1 MVRQRDRENSE
12 LQGLTI
18 SMDYLSG
25 LSRRYW
31 ALICAMLWT
40 AACIGGAGAAAFGPE
55 LQNVR
60 IKPQWDKTEVVLDLN
75 NPAQNVQVKPLG
87 NNQVAITFPGEVAQS
102 LSQTDTPVA
111 GQSGLKRVSWQKAG
125 DSVRVVLVGQTASAA
140 VKVLPL
146 EAPNR
151 LLITVEEP
159 AGKLQ
164 QATLSPGVKYQHK
177 ILTSP
182 RGPLNVNIIEADPAN
197 PQVAI
202 EPVLA
207 SSTLLHG
214 TARVSQMVQ
223 ASGSLAGVNASF
235 FKPDSGTV
243 LGTTIVNKELLS
255 GPIYE
260 RVCFG
265 IAQDS
270 SLHIARIRLNG
281 QVVGNA
287 GFQIPIHNVNQPRL
301 TKQEYI
307 MYSPRWGKLAPNT
320 PKEGLQIQVTDNVIT
335 AVSTERQAIPENG
348 YVILGPQFPMGETPL
363 VGMPVSATLSTTP
376 DWSGM
381 THAVSGG
388 PYLLKNGQIYVDAPS
403 QSFKPGGFYSP
414 APRTAIGI
422 TKTNR
427 LLLVTVDGRQSK
439 SVGVTLSE
447 MAGIMKSLGA
457 VDAMNLDGGSSTQMV
472 VNGRV
477 VNSPT
482 VAGGARV
489 SSALV
494 IRQVPP
500 VLPTEVIGN
509 NLAPLV
515 PEQVPSQ

>member
-1 MVRQRDRENSE
+1 M
-12 LQGLTI
+12 
-18 SMDYLSG
+18 G

-31 ALICAMLWT
+31 ALICAISWSLV
-40 AACIGGAGAAAFGPE
+40 CIGGAGAAAFGPE

-75 NPAQNVQVKPLG
+75 TPAQNVQVQSLG
-87 NNQVAITFPGEVAQS
+87 NNQVAVTFPGGLSES

-111 GQSGLKRVSWQKAG
+111 GQTGLKRVSWQKSG

-146 EAPNR
+146 EAPSR
-151 LLITVEEP
+151 LLITVDEP
-159 AGKLQ
+159 AGKVQ
-164 QATLSPGVKYQHK
+164 QATISPGVKYQHK
-177 ILTSP
+177 IVSSG
-182 RGPLNVNIIEADPAN
+182 RGPLNINIIEADPTN
-197 PQVAI
+197 PQVGI
-202 EPVLA
+202 SPVLA
-207 SSTLLHG
+207 NSVSLHG

-223 ASGSLAGVNASF
+223 ATKSLAGVNASF

-243 LGTTIVNKELLS
+243 LGTTIMNKELLS

-265 IAQDS
+265 IAQDN

-281 QVVGNA
+281 QVVGTA
-287 GFQIPIHNVNQPRL
+287 GFQLPIHNVNQPRL

-307 MYSPRWGKLAPNT
+307 LYSPRWGKLAPNT
-320 PKEGLQIQVTDNVIT
+320 PREGVQIQVTDNVVT
-335 AVSTERQAIPENG
+335 AVSTDRLAIPENG
-348 YVILGPQFPMGETPL
+348 YVILGPQFPVGSMPL
-363 VGMPVSATLSTTP
+363 VGMPLTATLSTTP

-381 THAVSGG
+381 THALSGG
-388 PYLLKNGQIYVDAPS
+388 PYLVKNGQVYVDAPS
-403 QSFKPGGFYSP
+403 QSFRPGGFYKP

-422 TKTNR
+422 TKNNR

-494 IRQVPP
+494 IRQLPP
-500 VLPTEVIGN
+500 ALPTEVIGSN
-509 NLAPLV
+509 DLAPLTS
-515 PEQVPSQ
+515 EQLPSQ